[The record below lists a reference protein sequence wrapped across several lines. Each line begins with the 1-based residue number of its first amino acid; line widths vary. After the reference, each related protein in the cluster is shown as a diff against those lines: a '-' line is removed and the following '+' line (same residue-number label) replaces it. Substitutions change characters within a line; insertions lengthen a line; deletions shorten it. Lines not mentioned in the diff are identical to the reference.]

1 MPDDTPPRRP
11 SPTPRPAPGRAPRE
25 PELPPH
31 VIVLFGATGDLSR
44 RKLLPGLTHL
54 ALSALTPDVQVVAT
68 SLEDM
73 DTDAFRHFAHQAVNE
88 FSTRPLD
95 EGQWATFA
103 AQAALRPA
111 ERRAGR
117 RWPRRLPRPRP
128 NSATTCC
135 DCTT

>member
-1 MPDDTPPRRP
+1 MTVMSESPAQTIACPDPSARRY
-11 SPTPRPAPGRAPRE
+11 GRE
-25 PELPPH
+25 PERLDPH

-73 DTDAFRHFAHQAVNE
+73 DTDAFRHFAHEAVSE

-103 AQAALRPA
+103 AKLRYVPQ
-111 ERRAGR
+111 
-117 RWPRRLPRPRP
+117 
-128 NSATTCC
+128 SA
-135 DCTT
+135 